1 MIVKVNFNLGQE
13 CNCNFIQNTCTNQ
26 NLEIFPCPKSN
37 QNEYISVLFIFQ
49 YAGWL
54 KERSICG
61 KSAYFF
67 EVVSIKQKYFIYL
80 LLYCCVVLDPI
91 D

>member
-1 MIVKVNFNLGQE
+1 MQVRSVFKQKKDILIYYLVRRLRNYDDGVE
-13 CNCNFIQNTCTNQ
+13 
-26 NLEIFPCPKSN
+26 
-37 QNEYISVLFIFQ
+37 NEYIISVLFLFQ